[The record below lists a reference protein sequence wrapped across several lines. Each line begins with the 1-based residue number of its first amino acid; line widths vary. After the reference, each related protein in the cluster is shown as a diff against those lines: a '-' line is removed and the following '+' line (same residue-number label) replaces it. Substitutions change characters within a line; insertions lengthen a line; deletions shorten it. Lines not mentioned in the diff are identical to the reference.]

1 MSVIPVEPMRDPDA
15 YVPSPRPGEVDRLTS
30 DELRDA
36 FLLDRLFEGAGSARF
51 TDLDRLYV
59 AAFVPGTDAPIELAN
74 ARQTG
79 RTFFHD
85 RRESGAINL
94 GGAGAIEVDGVRH
107 ALGKLDG
114 LYVGAG
120 ARSVRFHSDDASKP
134 AQFFVLSCP
143 AHQAFPTTRV
153 TRDQCNVLSLGE
165 QRTAN
170 VRKIYQYVHEGGVK
184 SCQLVMGFTELAE
197 GSVWNT
203 FPPHTHARRSEVY
216 CYFDLQ
222 GPLVMHFMGEPT
234 RTRHLVVR
242 EKGVVLSPPWSIHSG
257 CGAGAYRFVWGMAGE
272 NQAFADMDACDLGE
286 LR

>member
-1 MSVIPVEPMRDPDA
+1 MSTSPSDAPRAPTA
-15 YVPSPRPGEVDRLTS
+15 YVSSPRPGETDRLTS
-30 DELRDA
+30 AELREA
-36 FLLDRLFEGAGSARF
+36 FLLDGLFEGAGGARF

-59 AAFVPGTDAPIELAN
+59 AAFVPASAPIVLAD
-74 ARQTG
+74 AKQTG
-79 RTFFHD
+79 RSFFHE

-107 ALGKLDG
+107 TIGRFDG
-114 LYVGAG
+114 LYVGMG
-120 ARSVRFHSDDASKP
+120 ARSVRFVSDDPAAP
-134 AQFFVLSCP
+134 AQFFFLSCP
-143 AHQAFPTTRV
+143 AHQAFPTTRI
-153 TRDQCNVLSLGE
+153 TRDACNVLSLGT
-165 QRTAN
+165 QPAAN
-170 VRKIYQYVHEGGVK
+170 VRKIYQYIHEGGVK

-203 FPPHTHARRSEVY
+203 FPPHTHTRRSEIY

-272 NQAFADMDACDLGE
+272 NQAFADMDACDLNE